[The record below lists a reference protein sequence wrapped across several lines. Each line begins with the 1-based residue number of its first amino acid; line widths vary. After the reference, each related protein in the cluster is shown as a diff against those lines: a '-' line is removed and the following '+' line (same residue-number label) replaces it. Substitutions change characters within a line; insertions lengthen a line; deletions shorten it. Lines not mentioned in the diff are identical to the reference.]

1 MKFSRVVH
9 GVPKWLLEEYLQE
22 LGGQLSG
29 ENIVGEG
36 WVAEYRRIEDK
47 KVGSIVIG
55 RHLLEID
62 GDEASLHQLLPH
74 LEMKL
79 LRGGG

>member
-62 GDEASLHQLLPH
+62 GDEASHHQLLPH